1 MVVTFD
7 KEYLKELY
15 EFGKAND
22 KKHRFQPDIV
32 RRYKRCIDII
42 ISVPDVTSL
51 CKYNGLSFEKLS
63 GDKKDF
69 CSVRVNNQ
77 YRIEFTTTEVQGEV
91 VTTICNMIKI
101 DGVDPKMIANNLI
114 PFEPTHPGEVLKDEI
129 EFRGISQKK
138 LAKEMGVSYTVLNEI
153 LNAKRSLNTKYAM
166 LLEAALDLDAEP
178 LLKMQTS
185 YNLQMAKKDNRF
197 MERINKVRKIA
208 ALL

>member
-1 MVVTFD
+1 
-7 KEYLKELY
+7 
-15 EFGKAND
+15 
-22 KKHRFQPDIV
+22 
-32 RRYKRCIDII
+32 
-42 ISVPDVTSL
+42 
-51 CKYNGLSFEKLS
+51 
-63 GDKKDF
+63 
-69 CSVRVNNQ
+69 
-77 YRIEFTTTEVQGEV
+77 
-91 VTTICNMIKI
+91 MIKI
-101 DGVDPKMIANNLI
+101 DGVAPKMIANNLI

-153 LNAKRSLNTKYAM
+153 LNAKRSLNTKYGM

>member
-1 MVVTFD
+1 
-7 KEYLKELY
+7 
-15 EFGKAND
+15 
-22 KKHRFQPDIV
+22 
-32 RRYKRCIDII
+32 
-42 ISVPDVTSL
+42 
-51 CKYNGLSFEKLS
+51 
-63 GDKKDF
+63 
-69 CSVRVNNQ
+69 
-77 YRIEFTTTEVQGEV
+77 
-91 VTTICNMIKI
+91 MIKI

-153 LNAKRSLNTKYAM
+153 LNAKRSLNTKYNM

>member
-1 MVVTFD
+1 
-7 KEYLKELY
+7 
-15 EFGKAND
+15 
-22 KKHRFQPDIV
+22 
-32 RRYKRCIDII
+32 
-42 ISVPDVTSL
+42 
-51 CKYNGLSFEKLS
+51 
-63 GDKKDF
+63 
-69 CSVRVNNQ
+69 
-77 YRIEFTTTEVQGEV
+77 
-91 VTTICNMIKI
+91 MIKI

-138 LAKEMGVSYTVLNEI
+138 LAKEMGVSYTVLNDI
-153 LNAKRSLNTKYAM
+153 LKAKRSLNTKYAM